1 MLGVRTL
8 IGVITGTKRDKN
20 EAQIAWIRP
29 LAAKADDSWE
39 AVVSPESE
47 FPTRGSIFWPRATGA
62 RENAL
67 IRFHAKENDIKNGG
81 PDEFMA
87 VDPQMAFEVID
98 LRAVGDCEQVR
109 FALTYGIELPY
120 LASPKFLIRCADDL
134 VVGPITLVSDS
145 AGKATLEKNNR
156 ARIPCYQ
163 LAGDAF
169 LGIELDGETRTI
181 LAGNLPPTPYTY
193 VDWDEDRLVMRRAIE
208 AAAKMKGNG
217 TNLPRQLIEDATV
230 QLTQYGADANAR
242 LEIYRL
248 TRAKQ
253 LAADT
258 QQVVSLAGEIFAGL
272 RDHPSVVQEVQKFV
286 QAQRVE
292 IRSKIEREHA
302 AEQAAL
308 TKLQKQRKETE
319 EALRSASRQL
329 DETETRLKEEASGIE
344 TALAGRIDQVLG
356 NVPALLADVALLKP
370 FLESRPWQNQ
380 ANSSSGREILVVG
393 DGALMTLE
401 WPSAKVKIADI
412 KELRTHVIRALRALG
427 VATAAYQPIHA
438 ALTTGLMPIVVGAR
452 ALEALE
458 AYAHVMCAGR
468 LLVVEVTSA
477 IADVQDL
484 FGKLEGRTFTPHPA
498 GLIDVLRAARE
509 HEGPFLIVLDG
520 ANRGPTES
528 YLLPLIRLVRNRAAS
543 IPLFH
548 PQAIDPSDAYRS
560 EARVQWPSN
569 LLLAATAI
577 EGPTTLPIA
586 PDVWNES
593 ILAVV
598 EADGEFTGPTELG
611 ETSEVDGSST
621 LMDSAPARDPLD
633 SISEELPRLHGLA
646 RRMAGGLAALSTDQA
661 MQQTAITRSIVVPHV
676 ASIPGEAERADEI
689 ARLEKTFGKE
699 LGEWVNLARRSIA

>member
-1 MLGVRTL
+1 MHGVRTL

-29 LAAKADDSWE
+29 LAAETDDSWE
-39 AVVSPESE
+39 TIASPESE
-47 FPTRGSIFWPRATGA
+47 FPTRGSIFWPRAAGA

-67 IRFHAKENDIKNGG
+67 VRFHAKENDIKNGG

-87 VDPQMAFEVID
+87 VDPQMSFEVID

-109 FALTYGIELPY
+109 LALTYGIELPY
-120 LASPKFLIRCADDL
+120 LVSPKYLIRCADDL

-145 AGKATLEKNNR
+145 SGKTTLEKNNR
-156 ARIPCYQ
+156 ARVHCYQ
-163 LAGDAF
+163 LAQNAF
-169 LGIELDGETRTI
+169 LGVELEGKMHTI
-181 LAGNLPPTPYTY
+181 LASNLPPTPYSY
-193 VDWDEDRLVMRRAIE
+193 VDWDDDRLVMRRAIE
-208 AAAKMKGNG
+208 AAAKMKGNS

-230 QLTQYGADANAR
+230 ELTQYGPAANAR

-258 QQVVSLAGEIFAGL
+258 KQVVSLAGEIFTGL

-286 QAQRVE
+286 LAQRDE

-302 AEQAAL
+302 AEQDAL
-308 TKLQKQRKETE
+308 TKLRQQRKETE
-319 EALRSASRQL
+319 ESLRSASRQL
-329 DETETRLKEEASGIE
+329 EETETRLREQASGIE
-344 TALAGRIDQVLG
+344 TALVGRIDHVLG

-370 FLESRPWQNQ
+370 FLEGWASQNQ
-380 ANSSSGREILVVG
+380 ATSSRGTETLAVG
-393 DGALMTLE
+393 DGAPLNVE

-412 KELRTHVIRALRALG
+412 KNLRTRVIRTLRALG
-427 VATAAYQPIHA
+427 VATTAYQPIHA
-438 ALTTGLMPIVVGAR
+438 AFATGLVPIVTGAR

-458 AYAHVMCAGR
+458 AYAHVMCGGR
-468 LLVVEVTSA
+468 VLVVEVTSA

-484 FGKLEGRTFTPHPA
+484 FGKLEGRIFTPHSA
-498 GLIDVLRAARE
+498 GLIDALRAARE

-520 ANRGPTES
+520 ANRGPTDS

-548 PQAIDPSDAYRS
+548 PQAIDPSNAYRS
-560 EARVQWPSN
+560 EARVQWPPN

-586 PDVWNES
+586 TDVWNES
-593 ILAVV
+593 ILAVA
-598 EADGEFTGPTELG
+598 EADSEFTGPTELG
-611 ETSEVDGSST
+611 ESSEVDGASN
-621 LMDSAPARDPLD
+621 LLDSPPARDPLD
-633 SISEELPRLHGLA
+633 WISEELPRLHGLA
-646 RRMAGGLAALSTDQA
+646 RRMAGGLAALNTDPA
-661 MQQTAITRSIVVPHV
+661 MQQAAITRSIVVPHV
-676 ASIPGEAERADEI
+676 ASIPGDEERMDEI
-689 ARLEKTFGKE
+689 TRLEKTFSKE
-699 LGEWVNLARRSIA
+699 LGDWVNLARRSIA